1 MSIPAI
7 SANSTLNKPGPTFE
21 LAQAATE
28 VRMAP
33 MAPKASWDALRQF
46 MNVNKSKLAAE
57 TKGMEPQVANV
68 FAGLKFMALNEG
80 PRSLDGRM
88 AYVLSKG
95 LQMAVAERDPTAL
108 KERMEVALELLRG
121 YFGPANEVPRGI

>member
-1 MSIPAI
+1 
-7 SANSTLNKPGPTFE
+7 
-21 LAQAATE
+21 
-28 VRMAP
+28 

-80 PRSLDGRM
+80 PGSLDGRM

-108 KERMEVALELLRG
+108 KERMEVALDLLRG